1 MDPREFDRACKL
13 LNDFRAGRISRR
25 QFLRLAIGGSTTVL
39 TAILAACRPARTPE
53 PIVVPT
59 ATLPAAAPT
68 ATAVLKPTATP
79 KPAIEPQL
87 LIYSGGQDIP
97 TIDPSDRTDYSIGAA
112 TRSMYD
118 SLFWEEGFPPELKP
132 MLCTGYEVSDDA
144 KEWVFHLTDKA
155 VFHDGTPLTAEAV
168 EYSFRRTLRFRKP
181 RSNALLPIMTEESVK
196 AVDDYTVKMIL
207 TDPYPPLRRVL
218 TQPIMNP
225 KVVKDHEKAGD
236 EGAEWLIEHE
246 AGSGSFVIK
255 RWEPG
260 SVYEFE
266 ALPDYWGG
274 WPGKAWL
281 SGFIWR
287 IIRES
292 SGRRI
297 ALLAG
302 EVDIADTIAVD
313 DIPLIEE
320 APGYHVEEH
329 PGYLTG
335 YIKMNNKKEPTS
347 DVNFRKFVAYAFDYE
362 GLVTYLGGHGP
373 LLVGC
378 LPDGV
383 PYHDP
388 NVQPIYRHDLDKA
401 KEYLDKTQW
410 KDGGIELDYVYVT
423 GLEFEEQIGLILLEQ
438 LAKFNIKVNLVAK
451 VWPDMVAMSTSP
463 ETGADMIMVFTG
475 YNVITDRWFED
486 QWSSSVWDRP
496 EGGNYPAA
504 SFFKDAEVDALIAKV
519 KVTVDE
525 QERARMF
532 KELQHMIMEKLPEVP
547 LYVMPN
553 ILGFNDRVKG
563 YKYRG
568 LIAVDFWP
576 LWIEG

>member
-1 MDPREFDRACKL
+1 MEPRDFDRVCRL
-13 LNDFRAGRISRR
+13 LDEFKAGRISRR

-39 TAILAACRPARTPE
+39 TALLAACKPAPPPQPVVAPSATPR
-53 PIVVPT
+53 
-59 ATLPAAAPT
+59 AAPPT
-68 ATAVLKPTATP
+68 PTAVLKPTETP
-79 KPAIEPQL
+79 KPAIEPKL
-87 LIYSGGQDIP
+87 LIYAGGQDIP

-112 TRSMYD
+112 TRSLYD
-118 SLFWEEGFPPELKP
+118 TLFWEEGFPPELKP
-132 MLCTGYEVSDDA
+132 MLCLNYEVSDDA
-144 KEWVFHLTDKA
+144 REWVFHLTDKA

-168 EYSFRRTLRFRKP
+168 EYSFRRTLRFKKP
-181 RSNALLPIMTEESVK
+181 RSNALLPILDEDGVK
-196 AVDDYTVKMIL
+196 AVDDYTVKMTL
-207 TDPYPPLRRVL
+207 KAPYPPLPRVL

-225 KVVKDHEKAGD
+225 KVVKDHEKGGD
-236 EGAEWLIEHE
+236 EGAEWLIDHE
-246 AGSGSFVIK
+246 AGSGPFLIK

-260 SVYEFE
+260 TLYEFE
-266 ALPDYWGG
+266 AWPEYWGG
-274 WPGKAWL
+274 WPGKGRL

-292 SGRRI
+292 AGRRI

-313 DIPLIEE
+313 DIPLIEQAE
-320 APGYHVEEH
+320 GYHVEEH
-329 PGYLTG
+329 PGYLAG
-335 YIKMNNKKEPTS
+335 YIKMNNQREPTS

-362 GLVTYLGGHGP
+362 ALETFLKGHGP

-378 LPDGV
+378 IPSGV

-388 NVQPIYRHDLDKA
+388 DVQPIYRHDLEKA
-401 KEYLDKTQW
+401 RECLNKTKW

-438 LAKFNIKVNLVAK
+438 LGKFNIKVNMVPK
-451 VWPDMVAMSTSP
+451 VWPDMVAMCKSP
-463 ETGADMIMVFTG
+463 DTGPEMIMVFTN
-475 YNVITDRWFED
+475 YNVVTDRWFED
-486 QWSSSVWDRP
+486 QWYSGNWDRP
-496 EGGNYPAA
+496 AGGNYPTC
-504 SFFKDAEVDALIAKV
+504 SFFKDPEVDELIMKV
-519 KVTVDE
+519 KVTVDKE
-525 QERARMF
+525 ERARMF

-568 LIAVDFWP
+568 LITVDFWP
-576 LWIEG
+576 LWIED

>member
-1 MDPREFDRACKL
+1 
-13 LNDFRAGRISRR
+13 
-25 QFLRLAIGGSTTVL
+25 
-39 TAILAACRPARTPE
+39 
-53 PIVVPT
+53 
-59 ATLPAAAPT
+59 
-68 ATAVLKPTATP
+68 
-79 KPAIEPQL
+79 
-87 LIYSGGQDIP
+87 
-97 TIDPSDRTDYSIGAA
+97 
-112 TRSMYD
+112 
-118 SLFWEEGFPPELKP
+118 
-132 MLCTGYEVSDDA
+132 
-144 KEWVFHLTDKA
+144 
-155 VFHDGTPLTAEAV
+155 
-168 EYSFRRTLRFRKP
+168 
-181 RSNALLPIMTEESVK
+181 
-196 AVDDYTVKMIL
+196 
-207 TDPYPPLRRVL
+207 
-218 TQPIMNP
+218 
-225 KVVKDHEKAGD
+225 VKDHEKAGD

-246 AGSGSFVIK
+246 AGSGPFVIK

-260 SVYEFE
+260 TLYEFE
-266 ALPDYWGG
+266 AVPDYWGG
-274 WPGKAWL
+274 WPGKGHL

-302 EVDIADTIAVD
+302 EVDIVDTIAVD
-313 DIPLIEE
+313 DISLVEE
-320 APGYHVEEH
+320 ASGYHIEEH
-329 PGYLTG
+329 PGFLTG
-335 YIKMNNKKEPTS
+335 YIKMNNQREPTS

-373 LLVGC
+373 LLTGC

-388 NVQPIYRHDLDKA
+388 NVQPIYRHDLEKA
-401 KEYLDKTQW
+401 REYLNKTQW

-451 VWPDMVAMSTSP
+451 VWPDMVAMSTKP
-463 ETGADMIMVFTG
+463 ETGADMMMVFTG
-475 YNVITDRWFED
+475 YDVITDRWFED
-486 QWSSSVWDRP
+486 QWYSGVWDRP
-496 EGGNYPAA
+496 EGGGYPSA
-504 SFFKDAEVDALIAKV
+504 SFFKDQEVDALIMKV

-525 QERARMF
+525 AERARMF
-532 KELQHMIMEKLPEVP
+532 KELQRMIMEKLPEVP

-576 LWIEG
+576 LWIEE